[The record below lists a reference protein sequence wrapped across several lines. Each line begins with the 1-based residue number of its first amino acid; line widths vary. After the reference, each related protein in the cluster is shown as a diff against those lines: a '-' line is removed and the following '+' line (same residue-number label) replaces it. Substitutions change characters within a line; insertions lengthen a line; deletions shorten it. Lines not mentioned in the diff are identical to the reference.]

1 MNNKLLIGYVR
12 SVKGLEVEVELNKNV
27 EKMKFSV
34 NGKIY
39 RVGQIGSYVIIP
51 IPFEK
56 LVGIVSEVKM
66 QPVEET
72 QEGKLVLS
80 DRKMMVLQLVGSIRE
95 GKFDRGLRTYPL
107 IGDEVHLAHSEDINT
122 IFAGQKTE
130 FSINVGSFSQA
141 ENT

>member
-34 NGKIY
+34 NGRIY

-66 QPVEET
+66 QPIEET

-95 GKFDRGLRTYPL
+95 LSL
-107 IGDEVHLAHSEDINT
+107 IHI
-122 IFAGQKTE
+122 
-130 FSINVGSFSQA
+130 
-141 ENT
+141 